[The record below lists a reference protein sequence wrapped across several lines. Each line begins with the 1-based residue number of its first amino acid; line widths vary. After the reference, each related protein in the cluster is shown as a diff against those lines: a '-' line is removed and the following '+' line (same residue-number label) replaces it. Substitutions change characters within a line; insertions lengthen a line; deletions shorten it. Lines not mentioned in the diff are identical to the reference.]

1 MDNRYRRD
9 HGMAYFSDESVMAE
23 QMATKK
29 LIREYNQVM
38 PFEPEKG
45 MSE

>member
-29 LIREYNQVM
+29 LIREYNQVSI
-38 PFEPEKG
+38 F
-45 MSE
+45 